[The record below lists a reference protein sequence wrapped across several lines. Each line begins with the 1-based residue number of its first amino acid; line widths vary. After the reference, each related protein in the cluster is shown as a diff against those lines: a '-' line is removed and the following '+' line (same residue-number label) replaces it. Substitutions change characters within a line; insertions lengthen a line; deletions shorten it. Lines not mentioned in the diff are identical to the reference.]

1 MWSWF
6 PAVRGCVG
14 VIGCGCNRGSPPH
27 LGQEPAPLVHGSVQ
41 FDVVD
46 DDIYRVLEGGLDM
59 MLEGV

>member
-1 MWSWF
+1 M
-6 PAVRGCVG
+6 RGCVG
-14 VIGCGCNRGSPPH
+14 VIGCGCNKGNPPH